1 MLLQK
6 VGESLIMD
14 RAINDATLGK
24 AGDIYQYYIALRD
37 CFKMKTG
44 DKLQIEINGDVSLIT
59 NLSQESFQ
67 KEVKHHF
74 GKKNLAE
81 RDKDFWKTLSN
92 WYVEYDKISDFS
104 NLILFTTASISSKS
118 PFYKWNEKGANDKLN
133 ILLDIGKETK
143 EREETFRKFY
153 NKIFDRNLFD
163 EGKIKDILRRFTIE
177 ASQYQITG
185 ISSEFNQYI
194 GYIPECNRD
203 LYIAALLGRIVS
215 IVKEP
220 PHKWEVTRDL
230 FDLIL
235 QQESPN
241 YVNKIQSPL
250 PVEFENLELSE
261 ESIKLLHEKNFVEE
275 IKRIQ
280 YEREIPYAISDYWR
294 AQNTVIRYFRDNFL
308 YVDSLKHYRNDLEV
322 RLRYA
327 KEEKVIET
335 NGNGMDRNAQIRN
348 SQLLY
353 VNVMKWSA
361 EDFGSIIRN
370 QGYFQRGI
378 IHTIVDEK
386 KFNWDVGDRDEH

>member
-1 MLLQK
+1 
-6 VGESLIMD
+6 MD

-143 EREETFRKFY
+143 QREETFRKFY
-153 NKIFDRNLFD
+153 NNIFDRNSYD

-177 ASQYQITG
+177 ASQHQITG

-220 PHKWEVTRDL
+220 PHKWEVTRDQ

-241 YVNKIQSPL
+241 YVSKIQSPL

-335 NGNGMDRNAQIRN
+335 NGNGMDRNAQIRS

>member
-1 MLLQK
+1 MMQLWEK
-6 VGESLIMD
+6 RGIS
-14 RAINDATLGK
+14 INT
-24 AGDIYQYYIALRD
+24 ALRD

-177 ASQYQITG
+177 ASQHQITG

-215 IVKEP
+215 IVKER
-220 PHKWEVTRDL
+220 PHKWEVTRDQ

>member
-1 MLLQK
+1 
-6 VGESLIMD
+6 MD

-177 ASQYQITG
+177 ASQHQITG

-220 PHKWEVTRDL
+220 PHKWEVTRKQ

-335 NGNGMDRNAQIRN
+335 NGNGMDRNAQIRS

-386 KFNWDVGDRDEH
+386 KFNWDGGDRDEH